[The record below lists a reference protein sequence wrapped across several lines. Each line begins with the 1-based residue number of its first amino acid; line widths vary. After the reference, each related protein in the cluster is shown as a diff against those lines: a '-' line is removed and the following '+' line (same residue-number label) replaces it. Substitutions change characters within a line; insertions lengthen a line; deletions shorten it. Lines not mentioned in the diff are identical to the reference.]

1 MGALE
6 DGDGGQGTSYAREV
20 CGQTPDPWFA
30 LMGPMAPALALA
42 AAQVASRLG
51 FKD

>member
-1 MGALE
+1 MRKAL
-6 DGDGGQGTSYAREV
+6 S
-20 CGQTPDPWFA
+20 CG
-30 LMGPMAPALALA
+30 LLLALA